1 MEESGAKV
9 DRKTVSSAMILSHL
23 LSDGL
28 LAGTA
33 VWVFSTAF
41 GRTPF
46 YDRLLWGFF
55 FLTIALAALA
65 GVFTFAG
72 WAVLE
77 PLHQSLTLLAGSLG
91 VVAVVMATRATVLN
105 RPATALQFGLSLTV
119 GIGLFVALIW
129 PQLAVFAPVLSALGI
144 LTVMLL
150 AVLALVRRQKWA
162 VWLVVGVLLLAF
174 ATKVQHL
181 VLPLHPLDAYHYLV
195 ALALVSFGHALRQR
209 DQHPTG

>member
-1 MEESGAKV
+1 
-9 DRKTVSSAMILSHL
+9 MILSHM
-23 LSDGL
+23 LSDGV
-28 LAGTA
+28 LAATA

-65 GVFTFAG
+65 GVFSFAG
-72 WAVLE
+72 LLVLE

-105 RPATALQFGLSLTV
+105 RPATARQFGLALGLGV
-119 GIGLFVALIW
+119 VLFVALIW
-129 PQLAVFAPVLSALGI
+129 PQLAVFAPVVSALGI

-150 AVLALVRRQKWA
+150 AVLALLRRQRWA

-174 ATKVQHL
+174 STKMQNL

-195 ALALVSFGHALRQR
+195 ALALLSFGRAQRQR
-209 DQHPTG
+209 EQPPLR